1 MTPKTSPR
9 VGDVAPV
16 VSSVLEV
23 VGNSVMVTLGAEP
36 GCAEIRLKV
45 EGDNPSG
52 SIKDRAVLA
61 MICDAEERGV
71 LSPGKPIVEAST
83 GNTATALAVIG
94 PAKGYRVIVVAPS
107 DFPEVRKANLTTLG
121 VELVLTGPS
130 ERMSGA
136 IAHADRLARDGA
148 FVLHQFSNPAAVR
161 AHHATAEEV
170 WLQCDG
176 EIDAF
181 VAGVGTGA
189 TITGCAELLKDR
201 NPACRIVAVEPAESP
216 ILSGGKPGPH
226 RIPGI
231 GPGFVPSL
239 LRREWVDEVYPVPWW
254 EAHEAVRELG
264 RQFGL
269 FFGPSTGA
277 VLIAARA
284 QARKLKEGKRVVG
297 IAADWGERNVGVL
310 IEPVS

>member
-1 MTPKTSPR
+1 MTPKAHPTR
-9 VGDVAPV
+9 ADELAPV

-23 VGNSVMVTLGAEP
+23 VGNTVMVDLGAED

-52 SIKDRAVLA
+52 SIKDRTVLA
-61 MICDAEERGV
+61 MISDAERRGI
-71 LSPGKPIVEAST
+71 LTPGKPIVEASS

-94 PAKGYRVIVVAPS
+94 PAKGHPVVVVAPS
-107 DFPEVRKANLTTLG
+107 DMPEIRRANLETLG
-121 VELVLTGPS
+121 VELVLTDPG

-136 IAHADRLARDGA
+136 IDHADRLAREGA
-148 FVLHQFSNPAAVR
+148 FVLRQFANPVAIQ
-161 AHHATAEEV
+161 AHRATAEEI
-170 WLQCDG
+170 WAQCEG
-176 EIDAF
+176 RVDAF

-189 TITGCAELLKDR
+189 TISGCAIGLKEHDPDVR
-201 NPACRIVAVEPAESP
+201 VVAVEPAESP

-231 GPGFVPSL
+231 GPGFVPTL
-239 LRREWVDEVYPVPWW
+239 LRRELIDEVYPVPWW

-264 RQFGL
+264 RDVGL

-284 QARKLKEGKRVVG
+284 QARKLGPGRRVVG
-297 IAADWGERNVGVL
+297 IAADWGERNVGVM
-310 IEPVS
+310 IEPV

>member
-1 MTPKTSPR
+1 LSPKTKA
-9 VGDVAPV
+9 GDASV

-23 VGNSVMVTLGAEP
+23 VGDSVMVTLGAEP

-52 SIKDRAVLA
+52 SIKDRPVLA
-61 MICDAEERGV
+61 MIEDAEARGV
-71 LSPGKPIVEAST
+71 LTTGRPIVEASS

-94 PAKGYRVIVVAPS
+94 KAKGYEVVVVAPS
-107 DFPEVRKANLTTLG
+107 DMPEIRRANLETLG
-121 VELVLTGPS
+121 VELVLTDPS

-136 IAHADRLARDGA
+136 IERADRMAREGA
-148 FVLHQFSNPAAVR
+148 LVLRQFSNPAAVA
-161 AHHATAEEV
+161 AHHATAEEI
-170 WLQCDG
+170 WAQCEG
-176 EIDAF
+176 RVDAF

-189 TITGCAELLKDR
+189 TISGCASVLKAKNADVVV
-201 NPACRIVAVEPAESP
+201 VAVEPAESP
-216 ILSGGKPGPH
+216 VLSGGKPGPH

-231 GPGFVPSL
+231 GPGFVPTL
-239 LRREWVDEVYPVPWW
+239 LRRDLIDEVYPVPWW

-264 RQFGL
+264 RHFGL

-284 QARKLKEGKRVVG
+284 QARKLGEGKRVVG

>member
-1 MTPKTSPR
+1 
-9 VGDVAPV
+9 
-16 VSSVLEV
+16 
-23 VGNSVMVTLGAEP
+23 MVDLGAEP

-52 SIKDRAVLA
+52 SIKDRTVLA
-61 MICDAEERGV
+61 MITDAEQRGV
-71 LSPGKPIVEAST
+71 LTKDKPIVEASS

-94 PAKGYRVIVVAPS
+94 KAKGYRVVVVAPS
-107 DFPEVRKANLTTLG
+107 DMPEIRRANLETLG
-121 VELVLTGPS
+121 VELVLTDPS

-136 IAHADRLARDGA
+136 IERADRMARDGA
-148 FVLHQFSNPAAVR
+148 FVLRQFSNPAAVV
-161 AHHATAEEV
+161 AHHATAEEI
-170 WLQCDG
+170 WEQCDG
-176 EIDAF
+176 ELDAF

-189 TITGCAELLKDR
+189 TIAGCAEVLKAK
-201 NPACRIVAVEPAESP
+201 NPGVTIVAVEPAESP

-231 GPGFVPSL
+231 GPGFIPAL
-239 LRREWVDEVYPVPWW
+239 LRRDLIDEVYPVPWW
-254 EAHEAVRELG
+254 EAHEAIRELG

-277 VLIAARA
+277 VLIASRA
-284 QARKLKEGKRVVG
+284 QARKLGEGKRVVG

-310 IEPVS
+310 IEPA

>member
-1 MTPKTSPR
+1 M
-9 VGDVAPV
+9 

-23 VGNSVMVTLGAEP
+23 VGDTVMVTLGSEP

-52 SIKDRAVLA
+52 SIKDRTVLA
-61 MICDAEERGV
+61 MITDAEARGV
-71 LSPGKPIVEAST
+71 LSPDKPIVEASS

-94 PAKGYRVIVVAPS
+94 PAKGYRVVVVAPS
-107 DFPEVRKANLTTLG
+107 DMPEIRRANLETLG
-121 VELVLTGPS
+121 VELVLTDPA

-136 IAHADRLARDGA
+136 IARADRLAQDGA
-148 FVLHQFSNPAAVR
+148 FVLRQFSNQAAVV
-161 AHHATAEEV
+161 AHRETAQEI
-170 WLQCDG
+170 LDQCDG
-176 EIDAF
+176 SVDAF

-189 TITGCAELLKDR
+189 TITGCAAVLKER
-201 NPACRIVAVEPAESP
+201 LPGCTVVAVEPAESP
-216 ILSGGKPGPH
+216 VLSGGKPGPH

-231 GPGFVPSL
+231 GPGFVPAL
-239 LRREWVDEVYPVPWW
+239 LRKELVDEVYPVPWW
-254 EAHEAVRELG
+254 EAHEAIRELG

-284 QARKLKEGKRVVG
+284 QARKLGEGKRVVG

-310 IEPVS
+310 IEPVPAATVPPKLP

>member
-1 MTPKTSPR
+1 M
-9 VGDVAPV
+9 
-16 VSSVLEV
+16 SSVLEV
-23 VGNSVMVTLGAEP
+23 VGDSVMVDLGAEP

-61 MICDAEERGV
+61 MISDAEARGV
-71 LSPGKPIVEAST
+71 LTTAKTIVEASS

-94 PAKGYRVIVVAPS
+94 HAKGYRVVVVAPS
-107 DFPEVRKANLTTLG
+107 DMPEIRKANLETLG
-121 VELVLTGPS
+121 VELVLTDPD

-136 IAHADRLARDGA
+136 IARADALAREGA
-148 FVLHQFSNPAAVR
+148 FVLRQFSNPAAVK
-161 AHHATAEEV
+161 AHHPTAEEI
-170 WLQCDG
+170 WTQCEG
-176 EIDAF
+176 RVDAF

-189 TITGCAELLKDR
+189 TISGCAQVLKQH
-201 NPACRIVAVEPAESP
+201 NPACVVVAVEPAESP
-216 ILSGGKPGPH
+216 VLSGGKPGPH

-231 GPGFVPSL
+231 GPGFVPAL
-239 LRREWVDEVYPVPWW
+239 LRRDLIDEVYPVPWW

-264 RQFGL
+264 RTVGL

-277 VLIAARA
+277 VLIALRA
-284 QARKLKEGKRVVG
+284 QARKLGEGKRVVG

-310 IEPVS
+310 IEPT

>member
-1 MTPKTSPR
+1 MI
-9 VGDVAPV
+9 
-16 VSSVLEV
+16 SSVLEV
-23 VGNSVMVTLGAEP
+23 VGDSVMVNLGAEP

-52 SIKDRAVLA
+52 SIKDRTVLA
-61 MICDAEERGV
+61 MITDAEQRGV
-71 LSPGKPIVEAST
+71 LTNDKPIVEASS

-107 DFPEVRKANLTTLG
+107 DMPDVRRANLETLG
-121 VELVLTGPS
+121 VELVLTDPS

-136 IAHADRLARDGA
+136 IARADRMARDGA
-148 FVLHQFSNPAAVR
+148 FVLRQFSNQAAVA
-161 AHHATAEEV
+161 AHHATANEIWE
-170 WLQCDG
+170 QCDG
-176 EIDAF
+176 EVDAF

-189 TITGCAELLKDR
+189 TIAGCAEVLKTKR
-201 NPACRIVAVEPAESP
+201 PEITIVAVEPAESP
-216 ILSGGKPGPH
+216 VLSGGKPGPH

-231 GPGFVPSL
+231 GPGFVPTL
-239 LRREWVDEVYPVPWW
+239 LRRELIDEVYPVPWW

-264 RQFGL
+264 RGVGL

-277 VLIAARA
+277 VLIASRA
-284 QARKLKEGKRVVG
+284 QARKLGEGKRVVG

-310 IEPVS
+310 IEPV

>member
-1 MTPKTSPR
+1 LTPNTKPS
-9 VGDVAPV
+9 GGGGAPV

-23 VGNSVMVTLGAEP
+23 VGDTVMVTLGAEP
-36 GCAEIRLKV
+36 GCAEIMLKV

-52 SIKDRAVLA
+52 SIKDRTVLA
-61 MICDAEERGV
+61 MIEDAETRGV
-71 LSPGKPIVEAST
+71 LTKGKPIVEASS

-94 PAKGYRVIVVAPS
+94 PAKGYHVVVVAPS
-107 DFPEVRKANLTTLG
+107 DMPEIRRANLETLG
-121 VELVLTGPS
+121 VELVLTEPN

-136 IAHADRLARDGA
+136 IAHADRLAREGA
-148 FVLHQFSNPAAVR
+148 YVLRQFSNKAAVV
-161 AHHATAEEV
+161 AHEATADEI
-170 WLQCDG
+170 WSQCDG
-176 EIDAF
+176 AVDAF

-189 TITGCAELLKDR
+189 TISGCAGVLKQL
-201 NPACRIVAVEPAESP
+201 NAACTVVAVEPAESP
-216 ILSGGKPGPH
+216 VLSGGKPGPH
-226 RIPGI
+226 RIPGM
-231 GPGFVPSL
+231 GPGFIPAL
-239 LRREWVDEVYPVPWW
+239 LRRDLIDEIYPVPWW

-284 QARKLKEGKRVVG
+284 QARKLGEGRRVVG

-310 IEPVS
+310 IEPVP